1 MGEMRKSFLL
11 LRGSACPSDNSVRVK
26 SVQLI
31 LDIGLCHLL
40 EGNQYFMKA
49 LRTSRQVPALKQSS
63 VNEECLV
70 QSMQ

>member
-40 EGNQYFMKA
+40 EGNQYFM
-49 LRTSRQVPALKQSS
+49 
-63 VNEECLV
+63 
-70 QSMQ
+70 